1 MMPIDWLQKL
11 HYYLHALAFCLAIS
25 AIQVAFQP
33 DRPYEVPLVYSL
45 CIGSSTWA
53 SIDFG
58 RHLFRSA
65 LETGW
70 PRGAQGLWLALAGI
84 VGGYLIGTLA
94 ADWWFGWSSWG
105 AAGRAQLPVS
115 ILVTALAGITGT
127 YYFYTRNRHHYL
139 LTKMSEAKRHASEAK
154 LKLLETQLEPHM
166 LFNTLANLR
175 VLVASDTARAQ
186 TMLDHLIA
194 YLRATLSASRAS
206 SHPLQDEFERLRD
219 YLELMAVR
227 MGPRLSYTLELPQ
240 ELAALPVPAM
250 LLQPIVENAIKHG
263 LEPKV
268 DGGQIRVRAS
278 QFAKKLVLEVVDTG
292 VGMVEANGNS
302 DGFGLDQVRQ
312 RLASIYDRRATL
324 RCAAGNEPGTTV
336 TISLPLQ
343 A

>member
-11 HYYLHALAFCLAIS
+11 HHYLHTLAFCLAIS

-33 DRPYEVPLVYSL
+33 DRPYELPLVYSL

-53 SIDFG
+53 IIDFG

-70 PRGAQGLWLALAGI
+70 PRGLEGLVVSLAGI
-84 VGGYLIGTLA
+84 VGGYFLGTAA
-94 ADWWFGWSSWG
+94 ADWWFGWSSWSAG
-105 AAGRAQLPVS
+105 GRAQLPVS

-139 LTKMSEAKRHASEAK
+139 ETKMSEAKRHASEAK

-175 VLVASDTARAQ
+175 VLVASDAARAQ

-206 SHPLQDEFERLRD
+206 SHPLQDEFERLHD

-227 MGPRLSYTLELPQ
+227 MGPRLTYTLELPPK
-240 ELAALPVPAM
+240 LAALPVPAM

-268 DGGQIRVRAS
+268 EGGQIRVRAS
-278 QFAKKLVLEVVDTG
+278 QLEGSLVLEVMDTG
-292 VGMVEANGNS
+292 VGMTEAPRGS

-312 RLASIYDRRATL
+312 RLAAAYGDRAAL
-324 RCAAGNEPGTTV
+324 HCAQGNGSGTAVTV
-336 TISLPLQ
+336 TLPLR